1 MFKTLITVSILSLGL
16 AGGAVAQTTMNSGS
30 SMASDTQYGTSANPT
45 YGTSGAGTVDPTVTY
60 STSGSTMHQGTSL
73 SSDGNCS
80 APVPVDQVEQSK
92 NPVTRTQC

>member
-1 MFKTLITVSILSLGL
+1 MFKTLMTVSILSLGL
-16 AGGAVAQTTMNSGS
+16 AGGAVAQT
-30 SMASDTQYGTSANPT
+30 SMGNGTAAGADMQYGTSTNPG
-45 YGTSGAGTVDPTVTY
+45 YGTSGASTVDPTVTY
-60 STSGSTMHQGTSL
+60 STTGTTIHPGTTL